1 MSQSNQYLVNIVKQ
15 QKAGKAS
22 GIYSVCSANEFVL
35 DACIRNAV
43 ETGSHLLIESTCNQV
58 NQFGGYTGQTP
69 ADFHR
74 ALREL
79 AAKLGL
85 PEEQLILGG
94 DHLGPFPWKSE
105 DSADAMAK
113 SVQMVKEYVAAG
125 YQKIHLDA
133 SMNCASDQKGPI
145 SKETSAERAA
155 LLCEAAEKTAVE
167 QQVKT
172 LPVYVIG
179 TEVPTPG
186 GQVEKNESV
195 AVTVTDDIQETLAVT
210 KRAFEK
216 KNLQGAWE
224 RVIALVV
231 QPGVEF
237 GDNEIIS
244 YQREKAA
251 GIKRFI
257 ESFPGIVYEAH
268 STDYQRSDKLK
279 ELVEDHFAILKVG
292 PALTFAFRE
301 AIFALEL
308 IEKELADTRPG
319 MSLSQLSR
327 VMNAAM
333 DSEPKNWKAYF
344 SGSEEEVRLARI
356 YSFSDRIR
364 YYWNVP
370 EVNQSVNEL
379 ITNLETI
386 SIPLT
391 LVSQYLPIQYAHI
404 REGKIS
410 ATPRKL
416 IRDHILDV
424 VRLYESACG

>member
-1 MSQSNQYLVNIVKQ
+1 MSQSNQVLVNIVKQ
-15 QKAGKAS
+15 QKAGNAA

-74 ALREL
+74 SLLEL
-79 AAKLGL
+79 AGKLGL
-85 PEEQLILGG
+85 PEERLILGG
-94 DHLGPFPWKSE
+94 DHLGPFPWKGE
-105 DSADAMAK
+105 DAASAMAK
-113 SVQMVKEYVAAG
+113 SVQMVKDYVAAG

-133 SMNCASDQKGPI
+133 SMNCATDQNGPI
-145 SKETSAERAA
+145 SKEVSAERAA
-155 LLCEAAEKTAVE
+155 ALCEAAEQTAR
-167 QQVKT
+167 QQNVKT

-186 GQVEKNESV
+186 GQVEKNEKV
-195 AVTVTDDIQETLAVT
+195 AVTASDDILETLAIT
-210 KRAFEK
+210 RKAFEK
-216 KNLQGAWE
+216 RNLESAWE

-244 YQREKAA
+244 YQREKVA
-251 GIKRFI
+251 GVKKII
-257 ESFPGIVYEAH
+257 EGIPGIVYEAH
-268 STDYQRSDKLK
+268 STDYQRADKLK

-301 AIFALEL
+301 AIFALEKM
-308 IEKELADTRPG
+308 ERELAITHPG
-319 MSLSQLSR
+319 MKTSGLTQA
-327 VMNAAM
+327 MNAAM
-333 DSEPKNWKAYF
+333 EKDPKNWKAYF
-344 SGSEEEVRLARI
+344 TGSEPEVKLARI

-370 EVNQSVNEL
+370 EVKQSVDEL
-379 ITNLETI
+379 IGNLESV

-391 LVSQYLPIQYAHI
+391 LISQYLPLQYNHI
-404 REGKIS
+404 REEKIGTS
-410 ATPRKL
+410 PREL

-424 VRLYESACG
+424 VKSYENACW